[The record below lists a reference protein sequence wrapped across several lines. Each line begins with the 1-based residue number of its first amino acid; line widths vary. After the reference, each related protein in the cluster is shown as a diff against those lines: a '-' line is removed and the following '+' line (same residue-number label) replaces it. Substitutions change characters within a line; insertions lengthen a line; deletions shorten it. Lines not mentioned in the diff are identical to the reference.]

1 MFGGNLPHWW
11 DSCFLIWIKRPLKF
25 SEGAG
30 NARCECT
37 ITYYCGCVLW
47 LTVCSYWSLCYYENL
62 LDFVC
67 PMLVTEWYP
76 TLHHWTEMVLPSC
89 AVRGLFLSAVADW
102 SRSLFY
108 YYYLSDNKA
117 TIIGMTT
124 WTHYHLFTKSLLGVW
139 QPSQSTKNKRSS
151 LWSITESNECRCL
164 NISKNVAQQ
173 QQGTDGS

>member
-47 LTVCSYWSLCYYENL
+47 LTVCSSWSLCYYENL

-67 PMLVTEWYP
+67 PMLVDWVVSHSPSLDWGHGFAFLCCQGSFLICSRRLEQKFFIIIIIIIRQWSHYHRHDYLN
-76 TLHHWTEMVLPSC
+76 TLSFIYEEPPGCFDSQVSQPKT
-89 AVRGLFLSAVADW
+89 SAVPCGPSQNLMSA
-102 SRSLFY
+102 
-108 YYYLSDNKA
+108 
-117 TIIGMTT
+117 
-124 WTHYHLFTKSLLGVW
+124 GVW
-139 QPSQSTKNKRSS
+139 TFPKM
-151 LWSITESNECRCL
+151 
-164 NISKNVAQQ
+164 
-173 QQGTDGS
+173 